1 VRYRRLPFASGYV
14 PSELKSF
21 GVAYVAAL
29 LFLSFTLAWVERSAL
44 TATPEYLMLIAIMVG
59 LSAGV
64 MAFDRASRR
73 PAAPLD
79 LDEPPPLPTQRL
91 DLAS

>member
-1 VRYRRLPFASGYV
+1 V
-14 PSELKSF
+14 PSGELKSR
-21 GVAYVAAL
+21 GIAYVAVV
-29 LFLSFTLAWVERSAL
+29 LFVSFSLAWVERSAL

-59 LSAGV
+59 LSVGV
-64 MAFDRASRR
+64 MAFDRASRP

-79 LDEPPPLPTQRL
+79 LGEPPPLPTQRL